1 MKRNFK
7 IFAALADLHIG
18 LNRITAASMKKQLKE
33 HCIKVLEKLPYL
45 DGIFI
50 LGDMLHTV
58 VSLNSEYSQLYLW
71 FVDQIYKIAKKKVQL
86 LLSSKALLRMIMI
99 SYPILNHIQIMMMVL
114 TSESMRRL
122 KRPPSG
128 VIIIS

>member
-33 HCIKVLEKLPYL
+33 HCIKVLERLPYL

-71 FVDQIYKIAKKKVQL
+71 FVDQIYKIAKKKG
-86 LLSSKALLRMIMI
+86 S
-99 SYPILNHIQIMMMVL
+99 
-114 TSESMRRL
+114 T
-122 KRPPSG
+122 
-128 VIIIS
+128 VIIIKGTPAHDNDQLSNIKSYTNKDDGVDFRIYEPIEETTI